1 MLKAVRARRT
11 VHAGTGE
18 LVDMVTVGE
27 KKKKQNRTRCFFL
40 FITDAKQD

>member
-1 MLKAVRARRT
+1 MLEAVRARKT

-18 LVDMVTVGE
+18 LVVMVTEGE
-27 KKKKQNRTRCFFL
+27 KKQGKVFFL